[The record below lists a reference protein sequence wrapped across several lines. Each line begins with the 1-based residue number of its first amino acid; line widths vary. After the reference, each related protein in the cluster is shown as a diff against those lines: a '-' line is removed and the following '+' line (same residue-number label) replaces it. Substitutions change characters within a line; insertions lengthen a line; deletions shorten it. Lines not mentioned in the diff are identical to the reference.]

1 MFQEQNL
8 QETGSSKLELLWTE
22 VDPGQKEKVVQVD
35 IGTMWGL
42 QGNVVQAKVGK
53 LKMVKGR
60 TNRHAKMMRRGQ
72 CASAHFAQA
81 DPSY

>member
-8 QETGSSKLELLWTE
+8 QETDSPKLELLWTE
-22 VDPGQKEKVVQVD
+22 VDPGQKEKVMQVD

-42 QGNVVQAKVGK
+42 QGNVFQAKVGK

-60 TNRHAKMMRRGQ
+60 TTVTQ
-72 CASAHFAQA
+72 E
-81 DPSY
+81 